1 MNVMNVNNHLKCEL
15 VRIQTK
21 DKLELQG
28 LLYEPKIKTN
38 KIVIH
43 NHAWIGNFYENL
55 FIDYIAKEMIS
66 NGYAFL
72 TYNNRGA
79 GILGEF
85 IKIDSKNGIKKR
97 THIQSGGSVE
107 KFEDCI
113 LDISAG
119 IEFSKLKGYN
129 SIVLEG
135 HSLGCQKIAYY
146 QAKTND
152 KNVCGLI
159 FLAPVDDIA
168 YVKGLLGNKYD
179 EMLNIANKLKKEG
192 NGNDLIPA
200 EMAFYPMMTVNR
212 YLDLIDHETEH
223 GKILN
228 YSGNLIGIKNINCP
242 AIAIF
247 GTRDDYETNPEKTL
261 SFLEKELGWKTKL
274 IENADHWF
282 FGQEDKLSKIIS
294 SWLKKTNF

>member
-1 MNVMNVNNHLKCEL
+1 MNVNNNPKCEL

-21 DKLELQG
+21 DNLELQG

-55 FIDYIAKEMIS
+55 FIDYIAKEVTS
-66 NGYAFL
+66 LGYAFM

-85 IKIDSKNGIKKR
+85 IKKEKTKR
-97 THIQSGGSVE
+97 TRIQSGGSVE
-107 KFEDCI
+107 IFEDCLI
-113 LDISAG
+113 DISAG
-119 IEFSKLKGYN
+119 IKYSKNRGYN

-146 QAKTND
+146 QFKTND
-152 KNVCGLI
+152 KNVHGLI

-168 YVKGLLGNKYD
+168 YVKKLLGNKYY
-179 EMLNIANKLKKEG
+179 EMLNIAKKLQN
-192 NGNDLIPA
+192 NGKGDDLIPND
-200 EMAFYPMMTVNR
+200 MAFYPMMTVNR
-212 YLDLIDHETEH
+212 YLDLINPETEH

-228 YSGNLIGIKNINCP
+228 YSGNLNGIKKIKCP
-242 AIAIF
+242 AITIF
-247 GTRDDYETNPEKTL
+247 GSHDKYENNPKKTL
-261 SFLEKELGWKTKL
+261 SFLENQLNWKTKL

-282 FGQEDKLSKIIS
+282 FGQEDKLSKTIS
-294 SWLKKTNF
+294 SWLVKKTNF